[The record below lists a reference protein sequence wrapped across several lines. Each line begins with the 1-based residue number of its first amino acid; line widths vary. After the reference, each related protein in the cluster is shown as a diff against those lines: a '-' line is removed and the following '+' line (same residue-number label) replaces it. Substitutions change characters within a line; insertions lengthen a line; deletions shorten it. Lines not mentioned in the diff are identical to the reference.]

1 MTKHCADRSYSPASY
16 RGLQNVD
23 PHDFALI
30 RNDFDVYLRG
40 LGYSAYT
47 VAFYERRL
55 LRLANWLGEHCR
67 RPRMTELTRN
77 EVPHL
82 LNRFLPGRRPNTLA
96 CFRRPLLQWL
106 RFQGRFARP
115 VSKVG
120 WQRWLDD
127 YLAFLR
133 THRGVADTTIQR
145 AQVNVSALLKALF
158 GKGKANWARV
168 QPADLW
174 QFALRHTSGVS
185 ASHAEERLGQVRRF
199 LQFAVMQGAC
209 SQPLLTS
216 FPKVANY
223 GSCTRPSIL
232 SKEQERELLACFDRR
247 SPEGKRDYAMTMCML
262 HLGLRA
268 VEVVRLK
275 LGDADWQN
283 SCLRVPPAKMGRGRR
298 LPIPAQVLVALRDYV
313 TNGRPE
319 GTSFNQLFLRH
330 PRRRGYPLSQAVL
343 KHTIIRA
350 YRRCGFPR
358 SWCGTHRLRHTF
370 ASRLHQRGADLKP
383 IADLLGHR
391 HLDSATVYTHSAP
404 QALQAVAQPWPW

>member
-1 MTKHCADRSYSPASY
+1 MTKHCADRSYIPASY
-16 RGLQNVD
+16 RGLQKVD

-40 LGYSAYT
+40 LGYSPYT
-47 VAFYERRL
+47 VAFYQRRL
-55 LRLANWLGEHCR
+55 LRLANWLGEHR
-67 RPRMTELTRN
+67 HRPRMTELTRKA
-77 EVPHL
+77 VPHL
-82 LNRFLPGRRPNTLA
+82 LNRFLPGRCPNTLA

-115 VSKVG
+115 AAQVG
-120 WQRWLDD
+120 WQAWLDD
-127 YLAFLR
+127 YLHFLR
-133 THRGVADTTIQR
+133 THRGVADTTILR
-145 AQVNVSALLKALF
+145 AQANVSALLKVLF
-158 GKGKANWARV
+158 GSGKANWAWV

-174 QFALRHTSGVS
+174 RFALQHTRGVS
-185 ASHAEERLGQVRRF
+185 PSYAEERLGQVRRF
-199 LQFAVMQGAC
+199 MQFVVMQGAC
-209 SQPLLTS
+209 SQRLLTA

-232 SKEQERELLACFDRR
+232 SKKQERELLACFDRR
-247 SPEGKRDYAMTMCML
+247 SPEGKRDHAMTLCML

-268 VEVVRLK
+268 VEVVRLR
-275 LGDADWQN
+275 LGDVDSQN
-283 SCLRVPPAKMGRGRR
+283 RCLRVPPAKMGRGRV
-298 LPIPAQVLVALRDYV
+298 LPIPSRVLAALLDYV

-319 GTSFNQLFLRH
+319 STGFDQLFLRH
-330 PRRRGYPLSQAVL
+330 PRRRGYPLSQAAL
-343 KHTIIRA
+343 KHTMIRA

-391 HLDSATVYTHSAP
+391 HLDSATVYTHIAP
-404 QALQAVAQPWPW
+404 QALQALAQPWPW